1 MATQKHIPTAL
12 PSESDAQYVSRCAKL
27 GITMDDLDDFFEKE
41 LPVSDGDSDITVATH
56 FDQGDQAKD
65 SDGTKPPKPPK
76 NRKKAPS
83 VQSSAQMRAKSQ

>member
-27 GITMDDLDDFFEKE
+27 GITMEDLDDYFDRE
-41 LPVSDGDSDITVATH
+41 LPVSDGDSDVTVSTH

-65 SDGTKPPKPPK
+65 GTKPPKPQK
-76 NRKKAPS
+76 NKKKAPS
-83 VQSSAQMRAKSQ
+83 VQSSARIRENSQ